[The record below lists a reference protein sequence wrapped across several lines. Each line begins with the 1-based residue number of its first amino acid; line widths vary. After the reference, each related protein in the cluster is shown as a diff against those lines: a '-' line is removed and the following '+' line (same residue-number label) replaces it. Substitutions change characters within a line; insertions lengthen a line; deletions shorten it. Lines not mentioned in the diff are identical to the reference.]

1 MRTKADVHRAT
12 FFGLFTFGMTCSAG
26 HFALTNLTT
35 IESLNKKTKAWQLAV
50 YIPDREKPPTM
61 AVTGIPYPTVTYPLP
76 LTSEK
81 SSTSPA
87 PSDMTSEQPVE
98 PENNSTDLPHLAERD
113 ARAKRTFAILR
124 MEPGRNPW
132 DLGAAGNWK
141 SVMGTNVLDWFLPI
155 RRSPL
160 CNHESTISQFKL
172 GKHFDKLMADNGL
185 VSGNETR
192 PSSARRKS
200 RRHSHRDG
208 ASRREVEM
216 QKYSQQPP

>member
-1 MRTKADVHRAT
+1 MHRAT
-12 FFGLFTFGMTCSAG
+12 FFGLFTFGMTCSSG
-26 HFALTNLTT
+26 RFALTNLTT
-35 IESLNKKTKAWQLAV
+35 IENLNRHTKAWQLAV

-61 AVTGIPYPTVTYPLP
+61 GVTGVPYPTVTYPLP
-76 LTSEK
+76 LASK
-81 SSTSPA
+81 KPRTSPV
-87 PSDMTSEQPVE
+87 PSDSTNDETVE
-98 PENNSTDLPHLAERD
+98 LENNHTGLPHHAERD

-124 MEPGRNPW
+124 MKPGHSPW

-141 SVMGTNVLDWFLPI
+141 AVMGTNVLDWFLPI

-160 CNHESTISQFKL
+160 CNHESAISQFKL

-185 VSGNETR
+185 VSGNEMSSAR

-200 RRHSHRDG
+200 RRHSHRG
-208 ASRREVEM
+208 SASKREIEM

>member
-1 MRTKADVHRAT
+1 VHRAT
-12 FFGLFTFGMTCSAG
+12 FFGLFNFGMTCSSG
-26 HFALTNLTT
+26 HFALTNVTT
-35 IESLNKKTKAWQLAV
+35 IESLNKTTKAWQLAV

-61 AVTGIPYPTVTYPLP
+61 GVTGVPYPTVTYPLP
-76 LTSEK
+76 LASEK

-87 PSDMTSEQPVE
+87 PSDTTGEQPVE
-98 PENNSTDLPHLAERD
+98 PENNHTDLPRHAERD

-124 MEPGRNPW
+124 MEPGHSPW

-141 SVMGTNVLDWFLPI
+141 DVMGTNMLDWFLPI

-160 CNHESTISQFKL
+160 CNHESAISQFKL

-185 VSGNETR
+185 VLGNETS

-200 RRHSHRDG
+200 RRHSHRSS
-208 ASRREVEM
+208 ASRRDAEM